1 MKIIHCCL
9 AAYYIDNHSY
19 QENILPKIHKQ
30 LGYDVSIVASTE
42 TWIDNKNLGYVKSS
56 SYKNEDSIPVTRT
69 DYVKWLPHVISK
81 KLRIYNGLSKILND
95 FKPDIIFLHD
105 VQFISIIEV
114 IKYMNQHEKVILFAD
129 GHTDF
134 INSARTWLSKNI
146 LHKVIYKY
154 CAQRIEPYAQKF
166 WGVTPSRVDFYIDVY
181 GINKNKV
188 DLLVM
193 GIDESVIDFK
203 NKISIRKNI
212 RNELGITQD
221 AFTIITGG
229 KIEENKNIHFLMRAI
244 IELGFDNINLIVFG
258 SADDKMKSEITE
270 LSKSNRIRN
279 IGWISSKEVYNYYF
293 ASDLAFFPGTH
304 SVLWEQA
311 VGIGLPCVFKRWN
324 GMEHV
329 DVGGNCLFLKEG
341 NLEEIK
347 NTIVK
352 INSEKKLYSDMLQ
365 VASGKGVSEFSYL
378 NIAKKSIQIDDKKI
392 N

>member
-9 AAYYIDNHSY
+9 ASYYIDNHSY

-30 LGYDVSIVASTE
+30 LGYDVKIVASTE

-56 SYKNEDSIPVTRT
+56 SYKNEDSIPVTRI
-69 DYVKWLPHVISK
+69 DYVKWLPHAISK

-114 IKYMNQHEKVILFAD
+114 IKYMDKYEKVILFAD

-193 GIDESVIDFK
+193 GVDESVIDFK
-203 NKISIRKNI
+203 NKLSIRKDI
-212 RNELGITQD
+212 RNELGISQD
-221 AFTIITGG
+221 TFTIITGG
-229 KIEENKNIHFLMRAI
+229 KIEKNKNIHFLMRAI
-244 IELGFDNINLIVFG
+244 TELGLDNINLIVFG
-258 SADDKMKSEITE
+258 SADDKMKSEIIE
-270 LSKSNRIRN
+270 LSKSNRIKN
-279 IGWISSKEVYNYYF
+279 IGWISSKEVYKYYF

-311 VGIGLPCVFKRWN
+311 VGIGLPCVFKRWK

-329 DVGGNCLFLKEG
+329 DVGGNCIFLKEG
-341 NLEEIK
+341 SLEEIK
-347 NTIVK
+347 TTISK
-352 INSEKKLYSDMLQ
+352 INNEKKLYSNMLK

-378 NIAKKSIQIDDKKI
+378 KIAKKSIQIDTKKI